1 MMNCWHLSWQKWGA
15 RKLTDFKVG
24 DKVKIVGYI
33 TGFTGE
39 TGEIT
44 KTGRASIWPYMV
56 TLPNGKSTPASAGE
70 LELVKP
76 EPEPKFKVGDWV
88 KVQGRTDKWNGT
100 VGTVQK
106 VRYPYYSKEHPLY
119 TIHKNDVGDDKKR
132 DISENVLQFFEDQ
145 LVATDA
151 PTKFKKGD
159 WVKITGWGGSWE
171 GQVLQIDS
179 LPKPGSIYYHLAG
192 GGGFSD
198 KHLKAAEDPATVKPA
213 ADMVNGPSHY
223 GGADNPYEAI
233 KVAEAW
239 GFEKNAYLFNAL
251 KYLARA
257 EHKGRKVEDLKKLQ
271 FYVAREI
278 ALEEAK

>member
-1 MMNCWHLSWQKWGA
+1 MNCWHPSWQKWGA

-24 DKVKIVGYI
+24 DKVKIVGDI
-33 TGFTGE
+33 TFFTGE

-44 KTGRASIWPYMV
+44 KTGRASIWPYIV

-70 LELVKP
+70 LELVK
-76 EPEPKFKVGDWV
+76 EPKFKVGDWV
-88 KVQGRTDKWNGT
+88 KVQGRNDKYDGT
-100 VGTVQK
+100 VGTVHKLDYVSVHMGQ
-106 VRYPYYSKEHPLY
+106 LY
-119 TIHKNDVGDDKKR
+119 VIRGEGVDDW
-132 DISENVLQFFEDQ
+132 NFFEGQ
-145 LVATDA
+145 LVATEA
-151 PTKFKKGD
+151 P
-159 WVKITGWGGSWE
+159 
-171 GQVLQIDS
+171 
-179 LPKPGSIYYHLAG
+179 
-192 GGGFSD
+192 
-198 KHLKAAEDPATVKPA
+198 KAPST
-213 ADMVNGPSHY
+213 DMVNGPSHY

-278 ALEEAK
+278 SLEEAK